1 MSFVASNVLEK
12 LLALDFSKIPY
23 LQITLLK
30 REICQNW
37 VKVSSRNLRTEFSL
51 IQYIFISVV
60 PKFGDPLLHSLC
72 LNLFQ
77 KNFLLFWLVYGIW
90 SETKQISLVTG
101 IYLTLVILSS
111 LVFTITL
118 MKSVTRGYYK
128 N

>member
-23 LQITLLK
+23 LQITFLK

>member
-101 IYLTLVILSS
+101 IYLTLVILSF